1 VSKQQASGKVFD
13 PVKLEAMIEPLS
25 VRVEKLKGNVR
36 TPIPLPAGEDGSQQG
51 SSWSK
56 EDVRGLEQ
64 WLVTEWSGGGMY
76 ALTVT
81 DATQPVPQ
89 KHEWT
94 IFYAPVDFP
103 ERVPPALSAAVAAER
118 VNPPQPTQV
127 RSMSYPSVFPNG
139 FPHTPTPAPAPAPQP
154 YYVPAASYLGGR
166 QDRYDRPDREQAAS
180 QVAEAERRRLEE
192 QVREMQAQLQR
203 AREEQTQ
210 TQHRQDLER
219 AEQRSRAEQAAV
231 NERFSRMEQLI
242 ERAVAA
248 PKVGPDPAI
257 EALRE
262 QNRMMAD
269 KLENERR
276 DRESERRDR
285 ELRDLIQRQQDDNRR
300 QAETL
305 QQQLVLQQNKG
316 PDPLL
321 MFMQESSRQ
330 QADVAKEQARA
341 QLSQMERMQT
351 FMMNPRDIMALTKES
366 STGLDQ
372 ITRQLSGT
380 YQDIFQM
387 QRSAVETMLQLSGG
401 GNETVALIEKGLER
415 ASSFA
420 ERFVTSKTKEAVGA
434 QQAQAQIASAQATA
448 MQAQAQVVT
457 VQAQAQAMTAQ
468 AVIAQG
474 QRAETPMLN
483 GPKIPDNV
491 LDISGDAP
499 VEEAP
504 KGPKIKGR
512 TDAEWF
518 GPLTVKV
525 HELRA
530 GVAKFMISIQT
541 QPPRVKENGQ
551 IDGVEPRQAANAI
564 LQAVGFVMENQ
575 IPVTAMIDLFA
586 QGRIADFMD
595 VTLPDAPQPYRDEVT
610 QMIVAELEGAEDEDE
625 DEDEDEAPEAEAA
638 TPVVAPEPVAAA
650 PVAPKRNGVKN
661 ARA

>member
-76 ALTVT
+76 AITVT

-103 ERVPPALSAAVAAER
+103 ERVPPALSAAVATER
-118 VNPPQPTQV
+118 VNPSQPSQV
-127 RSMSYPSVFPNG
+127 RPMSYPSAFPNG
-139 FPHTPTPAPAPAPQP
+139 FPHAPAPAQAPAPAPAPQP

-166 QDRYDRPDREQAAS
+166 QDRYDRDRPDREQAAS

-192 QVREMQAQLQR
+192 QLREMQAQLQR

-210 TQHRQDLER
+210 AQHRQDLER
-219 AEQRSRAEQAAV
+219 AEQRARAEQTAI

-242 ERAVAA
+242 ERTLAA
-248 PKVGPDPAI
+248 PKAGPDPAV

-269 KLENERR
+269 KLETERR
-276 DRESERRDR
+276 EREAERRDR
-285 ELRDLIQRQQDDNRR
+285 ELRDLIQRQQEDSRR
-300 QAETL
+300 QAEAL
-305 QQQLVLQQNKG
+305 QQQLLLQQNKG

-321 MFMQESSRQ
+321 MFMQESARQ

-341 QLSQMERMQT
+341 QMMQMERMQS

-366 STGLDQ
+366 TTGLDQ

-420 ERFVTSKTKEAVGA
+420 ERFVAGKTKEAVGA
-434 QQAQAQIASAQATA
+434 QQAQAQIASAQAAA
-448 MQAQAQVVT
+448 M
-457 VQAQAQAMTAQ
+457 QAQAQAMTIQ
-468 AVIAQG
+468 AAVAQG
-474 QRAETPMLN
+474 QRVEAPMLN
-483 GPKIPDNV
+483 GAKIPDNI
-491 LDISGDAP
+491 LDINADAP
-499 VEEAP
+499 PAEEAP

-512 TDAEWF
+512 TDTEWF
-518 GPLTVKV
+518 GPLTAKV
-525 HELRA
+525 QELRA
-530 GVAKFMISIQT
+530 GVAKFMASIQT
-541 QPPRVKENGQ
+541 QPPRLKENGQ
-551 IDGVEPRQAANAI
+551 VDGVEPQQAASAI

-575 IPVTAMIDLFA
+575 IPVNAMIDLFA

-595 VTLPDAPQPYRDEVT
+595 VTLPDAPQPYRDEVA
-610 QMIVAELEGAEDEDE
+610 QIIVAELEGAEDAEDEDE
-625 DEDEDEAPEAEAA
+625 DEDEDEAP
-638 TPVVAPEPVAAA
+638 VVEPAPAPVAAA
-650 PVAPKRNGVKN
+650 PAAPKRNGVKN